1 MIPRGRRGLRFGHRN
16 VRSPQLAQPCAAQFT
31 SLVSDASHDSQGLP
45 RTVAPFDT
53 MTSMVAS
60 RQPISP
66 QAAARYRE
74 RWAIARKRLNEELRA
89 TSMEAKLRQLVN
101 LMQSAREMGW
111 SRSLDEED
119 DAVRARWM
127 ALRRARL
134 GNA

>member
-1 MIPRGRRGLRFGHRN
+1 
-16 VRSPQLAQPCAAQFT
+16 
-31 SLVSDASHDSQGLP
+31 
-45 RTVAPFDT
+45 

-66 QAAARYRE
+66 QAAVRYRE
-74 RWAIARKRLNEELRA
+74 RWAIARKRLDEELRA
-89 TSMEAKLRQLVN
+89 TSMETKLRQLAN

-127 ALRRARL
+127 ELRRATPIRCKHPPRYRTASTTPIL
-134 GNA
+134 GEG

>member
-1 MIPRGRRGLRFGHRN
+1 MDSASSFMSRHIADSSPGNRGFAIEQPVRFRCARPLRDRRGE
-16 VRSPQLAQPCAAQFT
+16 T
-31 SLVSDASHDSQGLP
+31 S
-45 RTVAPFDT
+45 APFDT
-53 MTSMVAS
+53 MTFMVAT

-74 RWAIARKRLNEELRA
+74 RWAIARERLDEELRA
-89 TSMEAKLRQLVN
+89 TSMEAKLRQLAN

-134 GNA
+134 GKA